1 MTKQEDI
8 FKKIAESLLTD
19 YSSVYYVDMNT
30 NEYFWYS
37 LDSKFHS
44 LHLEQ
49 GGDDFFVNLVRDCKK
64 VVYGPDQHI
73 FLEDNRKEKL
83 ICDMK
88 QGTAEAT
95 AWGCDLTHEY
105 VTINADY
112 RS

>member
-49 GGDDFFVNLVRDCKK
+49 GGDDFLPDSIEIDCEGKRFLFVKARKYWPSRRFLLSHYCLIIQYRVRP
-64 VVYGPDQHI
+64 GST
-73 FLEDNRKEKL
+73 R
-83 ICDMK
+83 
-88 QGTAEAT
+88 
-95 AWGCDLTHEY
+95 
-105 VTINADY
+105 
-112 RS
+112 